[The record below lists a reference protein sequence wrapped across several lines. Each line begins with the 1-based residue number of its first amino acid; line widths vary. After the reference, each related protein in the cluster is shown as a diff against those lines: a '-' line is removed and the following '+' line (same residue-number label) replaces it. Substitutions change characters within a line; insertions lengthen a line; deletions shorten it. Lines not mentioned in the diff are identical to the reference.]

1 MTHGPDWL
9 SFERLGRLERQ
20 CLAPECQTTDE
31 LDWLCRPVSERE
43 EYVLWLEQQ
52 TGELFAALN

>member
-1 MTHGPDWL
+1 MTNPTRS
-9 SFERLGRLERQ
+9 SFARLQRLEKH

-31 LDWLCRPVSERE
+31 LEWMCAPEKEHAKYID
-43 EYVLWLEQQ
+43 WLEQQ